1 MAVPLTLGATAEE
14 TQYQAQAQQ
23 YLEEMTR
30 LREQMQQSRRETDS
44 ARGETGSLM
53 AQINALF
60 GERVGEPKG
69 NQECGNSLRSFSSTS
84 SF

>member
-1 MAVPLTLGATAEE
+1 MAAPLTLGATAEDSR
-14 TQYQAQAQQ
+14 YQAQAGQ

-30 LREQMQQSRRETDS
+30 LREQMQQSRRETES
-44 ARGETGSLM
+44 SRGEPGLLM

-69 NQECGNSLRSFSSTS
+69 K
-84 SF
+84 